1 MQQDMI
7 AIIDLGSEH
16 NTLIARDIRA
26 LGVYTEIHNFDITA
40 DELAALSNLRGII
53 LNGGPNRAEEGTSIE
68 ASDAVYKSGLP
79 LFVVDHAGKAGQDL
93 AAWPEDESTRHAALD
108 DFVFNTCKSQANWNM
123 ENFIAD
129 QVELLRKQIGDKR
142 VLLALSGGVDS
153 SVVAALLIRAVGT
166 QLSCVHVNHG
176 LLRKGEAEQ
185 VCKVFGEEMN

>member
-79 LFVVDHAGKAGQDL
+79 LFVVDHAGK
-93 AAWPEDESTRHAALD
+93 
-108 DFVFNTCKSQANWNM
+108 
-123 ENFIAD
+123 
-129 QVELLRKQIGDKR
+129 
-142 VLLALSGGVDS
+142 
-153 SVVAALLIRAVGT
+153 
-166 QLSCVHVNHG
+166 
-176 LLRKGEAEQ
+176 
-185 VCKVFGEEMN
+185 